1 MTGIETLGG
10 MAVLLVRPGLLVI
23 GTPFLGGLHAPVPMR
38 IGITVLLAIVLA
50 PLVTLPAVVSAST
63 LVAVLSREVAI
74 GLALAL
80 GIRVLVFGAE
90 LAGHLSGYQLGLS
103 MGALIDPQTG
113 VRNTLLAVLYA
124 NVAILVMFATNAH
137 HALIRA
143 LADSYAALPVGAG
156 GVDASMV
163 AGIAELLGL
172 VFIIG
177 VRIAAPVIV
186 VLLIVELALGIVARV
201 APALNVMMSGAPL
214 RLLVGLLVVAA
225 TVTAMP
231 ALITR
236 YVPQVLSL
244 AAETARAFR

>member
-10 MAVLLVRPGLLVI
+10 LAVLLVRPGLLVI

-156 GVDASMV
+156 GIDASMV
-163 AGIAELLGL
+163 ASIAELLGL

-231 ALITR
+231 ALLTR

-244 AAETARAFR
+244 AAEAARAFR